1 MKGFDEQAA
10 VYDSAALVQAEVA
23 KRLAARISGAPRR
36 ILEIGCGTGL
46 LSEQLAM
53 RFPEAELVLTDI
65 APKMLVQAK
74 RRLRQR
80 AYYGVMDGQWP
91 DAALGSFDLIASSL
105 AFQWFDDLP
114 GAMERLSN
122 MLAPGGVLAFATLG
136 AESFAEWRR
145 AHEEMGLPC
154 GLRDY
159 VRADE
164 FPWPQGFA
172 CGLGVDIVDEFC
184 PDGRS
189 FVRGMKKLGAAQS
202 PAAHRPVGAG
212 RFRALLERFSGGFT
226 ARYQLLFGEI
236 RHPDPAAGGAKR

>member
-10 VYDSAALVQAEVA
+10 VYDSVANVQAEVA
-23 KRLAARISGAPRR
+23 RRLAARLSGQPQR

-46 LSEQLAM
+46 LSAHLAA
-53 RFPEAELVLTDI
+53 RFPGAELVLTDI
-65 APKMLVQAK
+65 APRMLAQAR
-74 RRLRQR
+74 RRLGQGA
-80 AYYGVMDGQWP
+80 AYRLMDGQFP
-91 DAALGSFDLIASSL
+91 DAALGEFDLIASSL

-114 GAMERLSN
+114 GAVARLSN

-136 AESFAEWRR
+136 AESFAAWRQ
-145 AHEEMGLPC
+145 AHVEMGLVC

-159 VRADE
+159 VGAEE

-172 CGLGVDIVDEFC
+172 CGLGAETIDEFC

-189 FVRGMKKLGAAQS
+189 FVRGMKQLGAAQS
-202 PAAHRPVGAG
+202 PEGHRPVGAG
-212 RFRALLERFSGGFT
+212 RFRALLARFSGGFT

-236 RHPDPAAGGAKR
+236 RRAG